1 MRVVLAEDSG
11 LLRETLSRALVAGG
25 FELVAAVG
33 DADGVEAAVRQHRPD
48 VLLTDVR
55 MPPGDG
61 PAGLEAALR
70 LRADDEN
77 LAVLV
82 LSTYASSDYVRRLT
96 AHGARGI
103 GYLLKDRVGD
113 VRTLLD
119 AVRRVGEGGTA
130 FDPEVVTLMLTRP
143 RRDRG
148 LDGLT
153 PREGEILAL
162 VAQGMSND
170 AIAEQLL
177 LARKTVEIHMARILT
192 KLDLPPDPEQHRRVV
207 AVLRWLGEA

>member
-25 FELVAAVG
+25 FELVAVES
-33 DADGVEAAVRQHRPD
+33 DADGLEAAVRQHRPD

-61 PAGLEAALR
+61 PAGLDAALR
-70 LRADDEN
+70 LRAEDED

-82 LSTYASSDYVRRLT
+82 LSTYASSDYVGRLT
-96 AHGARGI
+96 ASGARGI
-103 GYLLKDRVGD
+103 GYLLKDRVTD

-130 FDPEVVTLMLTRP
+130 FDPEVVTLMLARP
-143 RRDRG
+143 RRDSG
-148 LDGLT
+148 LADLT
-153 PREGEILAL
+153 PREAEILSL
-162 VAQGMSND
+162 VAQGLSND
-170 AIAEQLL
+170 AVAERLL
-177 LARKTVEIHMARILT
+177 LARKTVEVHMARILT

-207 AVLRWLGEA
+207 AVLRWLREA